1 MHTGS
6 LLDGLSSRELG
17 PFPLACPSA
26 MPGKVVGE
34 GKACYPAAHIPK
46 EALMR
51 ISALAI
57 LTIVTVWT
65 AAPARAQTYDPAYPV
80 CLHVFRP
87 WEYFQCA
94 YTSLAQCAQSASGR
108 AAMCDINPYPATA
121 RVPAERNYRRHR
133 RVY

>member
-1 MHTGS
+1 
-6 LLDGLSSRELG
+6 
-17 PFPLACPSA
+17 
-26 MPGKVVGE
+26 
-34 GKACYPAAHIPK
+34 
-46 EALMR
+46 MR
-51 ISALAI
+51 IPALAI
-57 LTIVTVWT
+57 LTIVTVST

-108 AAMCDINPYPATA
+108 AAMCVINPYFAGVEEPRAG
-121 RVPAERNYRRHR
+121 YRRHR